1 MAEEKAVEDFSTLNM
16 RIVALASGEKL
27 ICQVKEAKAKTT
39 SEANKQQ
46 EQFVGYILQNPQV
59 VDIHIPEVLT
69 ESNDTETKVTFTPWM
84 NLCSEK
90 EFLILPEQIIT
101 MAQPR
106 TELAELFLAKIG
118 CHPVT
123 GADGTHKGAIVQ
135 SSLTGPP
142 DNWKPIPISDEE
154 EAKMIAEFERA
165 EKESMDEIF
174 DGGIEEIPTL
184 EFEEIPA
191 DLPAGDTTK

>member
-1 MAEEKAVEDFSTLNM
+1 MAEEKVVEDFSGLNM

-27 ICQVKEAKAKTT
+27 ICQVKEAKTT
-39 SEANKQQ
+39 SEANQQ

-59 VDIHIPEVLT
+59 VDVHVPEVLT

-84 NLCSEK
+84 NLCLER
-90 EFLILPEQIIT
+90 EFLVLPEQIVT
-101 MAQPR
+101 MAAPR
-106 TELAELFLAKIG
+106 TELAELFHAKIG
-118 CHPVT
+118 CHPAT
-123 GADGTHKGAIVQ
+123 GADGNYEGAVVK
-135 SSLTGPP
+135 SSLTEPP
-142 DNWKPIPISDEE
+142 DNWEPIPISDEE
-154 EAKMIAEFERA
+154 EAKLRAEFERA